1 MVQNN
6 QDQPFDQSKFNRD
19 EPVVISAPDDAV
31 EKIPLLD
38 RIRQAAEGNNTIT
51 FVGSAAGESG
61 DAVTLTWSQLHREAK
76 ATGASLQAKGVK
88 PGDHIALLGPTT
100 RDLVTAIQAVWLCG
114 ASVSMMPI
122 PMRFSSVEEFANQ
135 TRALMRHGD
144 ISMLLIDPTLAAYQE
159 PQEGDPPVVLLSD
172 ITPTED
178 GPSADD
184 LEAVPDDPERLAV
197 LQFTSGSTADPKG
210 VMLPHHVLSEN
221 VNGML
226 KAAEIEKD
234 DIFVSWLP
242 LYHDMGLIGFLTVP
256 MAAGCS
262 LVIAAPQDFLGRPA
276 DWLRWI
282 NEYRGTVTAG
292 PNFSWVLAA
301 RALKRL
307 TDTGEILDLSP
318 LRIALNGAEPV
329 DPKVVEN
336 LIECGKPH
344 NYKPEAVF
352 CAFGMAELSLG
363 GTFPPPM
370 RGMVIDTVDREAL
383 ETEKVA
389 RKTEPDAKNARVFPL
404 LGNPIPGLA
413 MRIRNVET
421 GEIRGLREVGELEIK
436 GTSVME
442 GYYKRP
448 DLNATLFN
456 DGWLRTGDLAYLA
469 EGPGGNP
476 PELVICGRM
485 KDVIIVAGRNI
496 FPEDIE
502 RSVGAVDG
510 VRAGNVIAF
519 GVEGSKR
526 KESIVVVAEVR
537 SEDPTAVRQAIR
549 QQVIGLIG
557 YPPRDVMLVQP
568 GTLPKTSSGK
578 LQRSLCCK
586 QYKGEE
592 LATVDC

>member
-1 MVQNN
+1 MDYR
-6 QDQPFDQSKFNRD
+6 DQLQTNEKK
-19 EPVVISAPDDAV
+19 PVIISTPDDSV
-31 EKIPLLD
+31 EQIPLLA
-38 RIRQAAEGNNTIT
+38 RIRQAACGNNTIT
-51 FVGSAAGESG
+51 FVGSTAGEG
-61 DAVTLTWSQLHREAK
+61 DESVTLTWGELHEEAK
-76 ATGASLQAKGVK
+76 SMAAALQARGVK

-100 RDLVTAIQAVWLCG
+100 RNLITAIQAVWLCG
-114 ASVSMMPI
+114 ASVSMLPI

-135 TRALMRHGD
+135 TRGLMSHGD
-144 ISMLLIDPTLAAYQE
+144 INMLLIDPTLAAYQE
-159 PQEGDPPVVLLSD
+159 PQEGDPPLVLLS
-172 ITPTED
+172 ELE
-178 GPSADD
+178 PSASGFSAKD
-184 LEAVPDDPERLAV
+184 LDEVPDDPERLAV
-197 LQFTSGSTADPKG
+197 LQFTSGSTSDPKG
-210 VMLPHHVLSEN
+210 VMLPHHVLSAN
-221 VNGML
+221 VNGMIE
-226 KAAEIEKD
+226 AAKVTTD

-256 MAAGCS
+256 MAVGCS

-282 NEYRGTVTAG
+282 NDYRGTVTAG

-301 RALKRL
+301 RAFKRMS
-307 TDTGEILDLSP
+307 DTGEILDLSP
-318 LRIALNGAEPV
+318 LRLALNGAEPV
-329 DPKVVEN
+329 DPKVVDN

-344 NYKPEAVF
+344 NYRPESVF

-363 GTFPPPM
+363 GTFPPPQ
-370 RGMVIDTVDREAL
+370 RGMVVDSVNREAL
-383 ETEKVA
+383 ETEKLA
-389 RKTEPDAKNARVFPL
+389 RPVDMESKNARLFPL
-404 LGNPIPGLA
+404 LGNPIPGLE

-421 GEIRGLREVGELEIK
+421 GEARGLREVGELEIR

-448 DLNATLFN
+448 DLNEPLFK
-456 DGWLRTGDLAYLA
+456 DGWLRTGDLAYFA
-469 EGPGGNP
+469 EGPEDNP

-485 KDVIIVAGRNI
+485 KDVIIIAGRNI

-502 RSVGAVDG
+502 RSVGNVEG

-526 KESIVVVAEVR
+526 KESLVVVAEVR
-537 SEDPTAVRQAIR
+537 SDDPTAVRQAIR

-578 LQRSLCCK
+578 LQRSLCCR
-586 QYKGEE
+586 QYEE
-592 LATVDC
+592 EQLVTVG